1 MPSTREPTRAAASR
15 WVCRLPIAAPTR
27 ARLYDYGVEV
37 ELPYTFAADEG
48 VEDNRFTIG
57 FDTTTTGIDAIKP
70 GAQTDGAIYT
80 LDGIRVSTTAPKG
93 IYIQNHKKIVK

>member
-1 MPSTREPTRAAASR
+1 MGVQIAHSGTYTITMPRNDVS
-15 WVCRLPIAAPTR
+15 

-80 LDGIRVSTTAPKG
+80 LDGIRVSTTTPKG